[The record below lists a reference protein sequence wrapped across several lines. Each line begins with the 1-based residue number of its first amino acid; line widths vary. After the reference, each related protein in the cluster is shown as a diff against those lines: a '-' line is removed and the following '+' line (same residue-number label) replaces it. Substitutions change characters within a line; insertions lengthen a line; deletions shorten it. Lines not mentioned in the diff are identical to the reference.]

1 VEPELKGLT
10 AVTATEFKRT
20 ETDMLDY
27 LDNAAIGLHWVDGN
41 AMILWANPSDYEPLG
56 YTADEYIGHNIT
68 EFHAEPDVINDILV
82 RLLGGETLYNYKAKL
97 LCKDGSTMSVLI
109 ASSGLFDEEKN
120 FIHTRCFTIKDP
132 ASASGPAHG
141 STRTRKFWDSLR
153 GIGAQ
158 H

>member
-1 VEPELKGLT
+1 M
-10 AVTATEFKRT
+10 TATEFKRT

-27 LDNAAIGLHWVDGN
+27 LDNAAIGLHWVDDN

-132 ASASGPAHG
+132 AGAPGPAHG
-141 STRTRKFWDSLR
+141 STRTRKFWDFLR

>member
-1 VEPELKGLT
+1 LCTQGGSVGVHQVEPELKGLR

-20 ETDMLDY
+20 EEDMLDY

-41 AMILWANPSDYEPLG
+41 AMILWANPADYEPLG
-56 YTADEYIGHNIT
+56 YSADEYIEHSIT

-97 LCKDGSTMSVLI
+97 LCKDGSTLSVLI
-109 ASSGLFDEEKN
+109 ASSGLFDEENN

-132 ASASGPAHG
+132 AA
-141 STRTRKFWDSLR
+141 
-153 GIGAQ
+153 
-158 H
+158 